1 MLKNIEEIINKLKKD
16 TNNCSD
22 IIYRTKYVNNKKIY
36 IIYSEPIVSSDKISD
51 FIIRSLD
58 YIDNKYVKDVDLISI
73 IQNDI
78 TNFKVS
84 EITTYKDLCF
94 YLHNAFTIIL
104 IENSKTALA
113 LETRANIYR
122 SISTPNTENTLRG
135 PMDAF
140 VENIQMNLGL
150 IRRRIKSNN
159 LWIKENFIGRYTD
172 TKTCILYIN
181 GIADISI
188 INKIDLLLKRIDID
202 GIINSGNIKNL
213 IEKENKSVFSTI
225 ITTERPD
232 KVSEAL
238 LNGKV
243 AIIIDGCPFALIL
256 PSVINDY
263 FKTPEDN
270 FNKSINVSFTRIIR
284 FVAFIITIFTPGI
297 YIACI
302 TYNQEMLPTEFLI
315 NFASQRSS
323 VPFPA
328 FFEAILMALSF
339 EILRESDLRM
349 SNFASSALSIVGA
362 LILGEAAVNAG
373 IVSPIMIIIIS
384 VTAITGFLFTEPEIT
399 NGIRWYRILFM
410 IGASLMG
417 IIGVTMVFIYFI
429 TKLCS
434 LYSFGKPYLMPFTPF
449 NLTGIK
455 NSIIKLPIKKL
466 NKREEYFSKNS
477 TKYKEKKICE
487 K

>member
-1 MLKNIEEIINKLKKD
+1 MNNIENTIKMLKKD
-16 TNNCSD
+16 TNNSSD
-22 IIYRTKYVNNKKIY
+22 IIYRKKYINKKKIY
-36 IIYSEPIVSSDKISD
+36 LIYSEPIVSSDKISD
-51 FIIRSLD
+51 YIVRSLD
-58 YIDNKYVKDVDLISI
+58 FIDHKYTKNINLIDTI
-73 IQNDI
+73 KNDI
-78 TNFKVS
+78 TNFKVT
-84 EITTYKDLCF
+84 EIETYKDLCF

-104 IENSKTALA
+104 IEGSKKGLA
-113 LETRANIYR
+113 LETRGNIYR
-122 SISTPNTENTLRG
+122 SIDKPNTDTTLRG

-159 LWIKENFIGRYTD
+159 LWNKEIFIGRYTD

-181 GIADISI
+181 GIANTNI
-188 INKIDLLLKRIDID
+188 INKINETLSKIDID
-202 GIINSGNIKNL
+202 GIINSGTIKNL

-232 KVSEAL
+232 KVSKAL
-238 LNGKV
+238 LDGKI
-243 AIIIDGCPFALIL
+243 AILIDGCPFALIL
-256 PSVINDY
+256 PATLNDY
-263 FKTPEDN
+263 FKSPEDD

-284 FVAFIITIFTPGI
+284 YISFVITLLTPGI
-297 YIACI
+297 YIATI
-302 TYNQEMLPTEFLI
+302 TYNQEMLPTEFLM

-349 SNFASSALSIVGA
+349 PSFSNSALSIVGA

-373 IVSPIMIIIIS
+373 IVSPIMIIVIS
-384 VTAITGFLFTEPEIT
+384 VTAISGLLFTEPELI

-417 IIGVTMVFIYFI
+417 IIGVTIVFIYFI
-429 TKLCS
+429 TKISS
-434 LYSFGKPYLMPFTPF
+434 LKSFGKPYLLPFSPL
-449 NLTGIK
+449 NITGLK
-455 NSIIKLPIKKL
+455 NSIIKLTTKKL
-466 NKREEYFSKNS
+466 NKREEYLSNNQI
-477 TKYKEKKICE
+477 KYKEKKL
-487 K
+487 